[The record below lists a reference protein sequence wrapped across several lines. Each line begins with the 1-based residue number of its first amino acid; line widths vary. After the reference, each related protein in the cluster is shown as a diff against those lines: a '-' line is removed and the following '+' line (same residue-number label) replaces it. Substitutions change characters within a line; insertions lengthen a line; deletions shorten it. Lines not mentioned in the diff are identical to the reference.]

1 MKHILLTMAAAAMVG
16 SAFAQSN
23 VRRVYTETASL
34 QVEQVVNTESEVQL
48 NRYLMAGYN
57 TLCLPTALSTRQLE
71 AAGLRV
77 ERMAGIGVEGS
88 TLCLYFTDCTAQ
100 GTEAGVPYLVF
111 SPKAQYLRVVNTES
125 DGMSAD
131 VKTIRMTDAEGN
143 QVSFGSSWQQR
154 TREGMYGIPAKQN
167 TAVLESV
174 LIKTSGDQSF
184 LPTRCGF
191 CWEQQSSTAESIEI
205 RHISESDVTAIS
217 AVAATADSG
226 AATFNVG
233 GQRLSS
239 KAQQR
244 GIVIRGGKKQVVR

>member
-1 MKHILLTMAAAAMVG
+1 MKHIVLTMAAAAVMG

-23 VRRVYTETASL
+23 VRRVYTETANL
-34 QVEQVVNTESEVQL
+34 QVEQVVNTENAVQL

-57 TLCLPTALSTRQLE
+57 TLCLPTALSSQQLE

-77 ERMAGIGVEGS
+77 ERMAGIGLEGS

-111 SPKAQYLRVVNTES
+111 SPKSQYLRVVNTES
-125 DGMSAD
+125 NGTSTD
-131 VKTIRMTDAEGN
+131 VKTLRMADSEGN

-174 LIKTSGDQSF
+174 LIKTTGDQAF

-191 CWEQQSSTAESIEI
+191 CWEQQSANAETIEI
-205 RHISESDVTAIS
+205 RHISQSDVTAIS
-217 AVAATADSG
+217 AVTATAENG
-226 AATFNVG
+226 AATFNIG
-233 GQRLSS
+233 GQRLSA
-239 KAQQR
+239 KGQQR
-244 GIVIRGGKKQVVR
+244 GLVIRGGKKQVLR